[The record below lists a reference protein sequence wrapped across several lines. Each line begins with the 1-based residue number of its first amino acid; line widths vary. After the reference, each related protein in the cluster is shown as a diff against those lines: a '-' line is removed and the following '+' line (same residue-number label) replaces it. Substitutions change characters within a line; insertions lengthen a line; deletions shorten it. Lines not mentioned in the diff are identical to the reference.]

1 MAVQRANQRSTE
13 SADDRLKRLVDQRN
27 KRAVTR
33 SLETPEQHARRLQQL
48 KSKRDMESPAE
59 HAERL
64 QNIKAKRDMQPP
76 EAYELRLQQMTA
88 RRDMKTSEE
97 RATNLLNLKAR
108 RIMESPEEHASRLHK
123 QKEYRE
129 METPE
134 VHTTRLLNLKA
145 KRYME
150 SPEQHRAR
158 LDNQRAQRSLESREG
173 RVMRLSTLQAKRK
186 LESPEDR
193 GVRLNAMKVQH
204 AAQRSAESP
213 EARSSRLGYL
223 KAQRKA
229 LKMSET
235 VEEREGRLERR
246 RQGLQHVQEAK
257 SNEVTASA
265 AQCTA
270 LDDAGLL
277 HECSKDMKSQ
287 ILGELGFAL
296 GPSGM
301 DQCVCCVC
309 DRLAFATDVHV
320 YSTEDKDIL
329 QSMAARLRNPD
340 LKLSDELVAFYDCK
354 DIHPAFVGLLLS
366 RKGITHAGNVND
378 IENPR
383 DIDFN
388 ICLECET
395 VLLQPWLSEL
405 PRHYV
410 FPGEPV
416 DSERDIDHEF
426 DDHDEH
432 AIAYADQEAC
442 LYDDP
447 TEDNDGGSI
456 DALAE
461 VEFPDFSEIP
471 IESWPLP
478 PKHAIANHFFVGEL
492 PDELFKATWA
502 EMLMCSL

>member
-1 MAVQRANQRSTE
+1 
-13 SADDRLKRLVDQRN
+13 
-27 KRAVTR
+27 
-33 SLETPEQHARRLQQL
+33 
-48 KSKRDMESPAE
+48 MES
-59 HAERL
+59 
-64 QNIKAKRDMQPP
+64 
-76 EAYELRLQQMTA
+76 
-88 RRDMKTSEE
+88 S
-97 RATNLLNLKAR
+97 
-108 RIMESPEEHASRLHK
+108 EEHASRLHK

-173 RVMRLSTLQAKRK
+173 RVMRLSKLQAKRK
-186 LESPEDR
+186 LELPEDR

-204 AAQRSAESP
+204 AEQRSAESP

-309 DRLAFATDVHV
+309 DRLAFATDFHV

-416 DSERDIDHEF
+416 DSER
-426 DDHDEH
+426 
-432 AIAYADQEAC
+432 
-442 LYDDP
+442 
-447 TEDNDGGSI
+447 
-456 DALAE
+456 
-461 VEFPDFSEIP
+461 
-471 IESWPLP
+471 
-478 PKHAIANHFFVGEL
+478 
-492 PDELFKATWA
+492 
-502 EMLMCSL
+502 